1 MQNLELIYT
10 SGHLFTELNGGT
22 WLIDT
27 GSPATFGTTSQ
38 IRLGDQEFFAA
49 SEYMG
54 LNAKTLSENLKLE
67 CSGLIGTDVLNQ
79 FDWIFDLE
87 NKSLVFDS
95 ANLTLSGDTLPTR
108 LLMGVPIIN
117 VLVSDDKHD
126 MFFDTGAQVS
136 YLQSDALGS
145 FPDAGTMTD
154 FYPTFGEFETPTHKV
169 PMSLG
174 SSHFILR
181 CGRLPSVLAVTLM
194 AAGTTG
200 IVGNEVF
207 LQKKIGY
214 FPRRKLLVLGS

>member
-1 MQNLELIYT
+1 MQILELTYQ
-10 SGHLFTELNGGT
+10 SGHLFTQLNGAK

-54 LNAKTLSENLKLE
+54 LNAESLSGSLKLE

-79 FDWIFDLE
+79 FDWIIDIE
-87 NKSLVFDS
+87 NESLVFDV
-95 ANLTLSGDTLPTR
+95 ANLSLDGETLPTR
-108 LLMGVPIIN
+108 MLMGVPI
-117 VLVSDDKHD
+117 VTVHVGDEQHD

-136 YLQSDALGS
+136 YLQSDSLGS
-145 FPDAGTMTD
+145 FPDAGAMTD
-154 FYPTFGEFETPTHKV
+154 FYPSFGEFDTPTHNV
-169 PMSLG
+169 PMV
-174 SSHFILR
+174 FRNTNFTLR
-181 CGRLPSVLAVTLM
+181 CGRLPSVLAVTLL

-207 LQKKIGY
+207 LQRKIGY
-214 FPRRKLLVLGS
+214 FPRRKLLVIGS

>member
-1 MQNLELIYT
+1 
-10 SGHLFTELNGGT
+10 
-22 WLIDT
+22 
-27 GSPATFGTTSQ
+27 
-38 IRLGDQEFFAA
+38 
-49 SEYMG
+49 MG
-54 LNAKTLSENLKLE
+54 LDAKTLSENLKLE

-87 NKSLVFDS
+87 NKLLAFDS
-95 ANLTLSGDTLPTR
+95 ANLMLSGDTLPTR

-136 YLQSDALGS
+136 YLQSDALSS
-145 FPDAGTMTD
+145 FPDAGIMAD

-174 SSHFILR
+174 SSHSILR

-207 LQKKIGY
+207 LQRKIGY